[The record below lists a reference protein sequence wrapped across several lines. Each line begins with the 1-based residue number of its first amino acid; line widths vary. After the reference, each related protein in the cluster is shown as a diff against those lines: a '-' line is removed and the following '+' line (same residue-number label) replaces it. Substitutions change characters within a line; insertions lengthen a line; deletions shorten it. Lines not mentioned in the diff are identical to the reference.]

1 MQDECSF
8 VSLRDIERVL
18 QVMSWFYRQ
27 REDDELLFQKIKEE
41 LEFSN
46 TESEEESMVAEFPR
60 EVDDVTR
67 SLVLA
72 LGVCYHA
79 CLKNREQYRE
89 AVARYF
95 TSPLLLPGGADQI
108 EEEIL
113 KYV

>member
-1 MQDECSF
+1 M
-8 VSLRDIERVL
+8 
-18 QVMSWFYRQ
+18 YRYEYWVNSQ
-27 REDDELLFQKIKEE
+27 LIKPFFQ
-41 LEFSN
+41 
-46 TESEEESMVAEFPR
+46 
-60 EVDDVTR
+60 EVNDVTR

-95 TSPLLLPGGADQI
+95 TPPLLLPGGADQI

-113 KYV
+113 KYVWHIL